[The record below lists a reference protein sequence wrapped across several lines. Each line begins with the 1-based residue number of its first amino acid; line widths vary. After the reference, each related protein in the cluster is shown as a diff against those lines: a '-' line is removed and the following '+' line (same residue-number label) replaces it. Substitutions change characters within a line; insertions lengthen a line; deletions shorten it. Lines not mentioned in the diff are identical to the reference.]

1 MSGFLLDTNV
11 LSEFNRRGEPDPL
24 VKQWLE
30 AADTDSLY
38 ASVLTFGE
46 IRLGVELL
54 APGKRRTQLEQW
66 LDRDLPEWFEGRIL
80 PVDQAIADRWGL
92 VRAQAQL
99 KGRPVSV
106 VDALLAATALQYD
119 LTIVSRNVSDF
130 SVVGL
135 AVLNPW
141 DVRTLDPDVKLVALA
156 VAS

>member
-1 MSGFLLDTNV
+1 MYCPSSIDEASQT
-11 LSEFNRRGEPDPL
+11 PQ

-54 APGKRRTQLEQW
+54 PPSKRCMQLEQW

-92 VRAQAQL
+92 LRAQAQH
-99 KGRPVSV
+99 KGRLS
-106 VDALLAATALQYD
+106 DQ
-119 LTIVSRNVSDF
+119 SRKF
-130 SVVGL
+130 L
-135 AVLNPW
+135 IP
-141 DVRTLDPDVKLVALA
+141 PK
-156 VAS
+156 

>member
-11 LSEFNRRGEPDPL
+11 LSEFNRRGEPKRL

-54 APGKRRTQLEQW
+54 PPGKRRTQLEQW

-80 PVDQAIADRWGL
+80 LVDQSIADRWGL
-92 VRAQAQL
+92 LRAQAQMR
-99 KGRPVSV
+99 GRPLSV
-106 VDALLAATALQYD
+106 IDALLAATALQHN
-119 LTIVSRNVSDF
+119 LTVVSRNVSDF
-130 SVVGL
+130 SIVGL
-135 AVLNPW
+135 A
-141 DVRTLDPDVKLVALA
+141 A
-156 VAS
+156 VNSWEPPSP

>member
-54 APGKRRTQLEQW
+54 PPSKRRMQLEQW

-80 PVDQAIADRWGL
+80 PVDQSIADRWGL
-92 VRAQAQL
+92 LRAQAQL
-99 KGRPVSV
+99 KGDRCPS
-106 VDALLAATALQYD
+106 LTPCSRQPPFNPTLQSFHAT
-119 LTIVSRNVSDF
+119 
-130 SVVGL
+130 
-135 AVLNPW
+135 
-141 DVRTLDPDVKLVALA
+141 
-156 VAS
+156 

>member
-11 LSEFNRRGEPDPL
+11 LSEFNRRGKPDRL

-38 ASVLTFGE
+38 VSVLTLGE

-54 APGKRRTQLEQW
+54 PPGKRRTQLEQW

-80 PVDQAIADRWGL
+80 PVDQSIADRWGVL
-92 VRAQAQL
+92 RAQARI
-99 KGRPVSV
+99 KGRPLSV
-106 VDALLAATALQYD
+106 IDALLAATALQYS
-119 LTIVSRNVSDF
+119 LTLVSRNVSDF

-135 AVLNPW
+135 PVVNPW
-141 DVRTLDPDVKLVALA
+141 EAP
-156 VAS
+156 SP

>member
-11 LSEFNRRGEPDPL
+11 LFEFNRRGEPDPH

-46 IRLGVELL
+46 IRLGIELL
-54 APGKRRTQLEQW
+54 PPSARRTQLERW

-80 PVDQAIADRWGL
+80 PVDQPIADRWGL
-92 VRAQAQL
+92 LRARARME
-99 KGRPVSV
+99 GRPLSV
-106 VDALLAATALQYD
+106 VDALLAATALQHN
-119 LTIVSRNVSDF
+119 LTIISRNVSDF
-130 SVVGL
+130 SVEGL

-141 DVRTLDPDVKLVALA
+141 AT
-156 VAS
+156 